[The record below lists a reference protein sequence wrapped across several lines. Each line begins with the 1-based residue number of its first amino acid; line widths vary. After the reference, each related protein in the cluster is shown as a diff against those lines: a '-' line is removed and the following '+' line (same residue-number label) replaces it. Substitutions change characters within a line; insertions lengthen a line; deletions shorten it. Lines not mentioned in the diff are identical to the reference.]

1 LTPERVEDL
10 TDPRVALYRGVRDPE
25 LLRDR
30 GVFIAEGRLVV
41 RRLLEHGTLRTR
53 SVLVTPTGFESIRN
67 VAAGAAAVYLVDQP
81 VMEAITGFHI
91 HRGCLALGERPAP
104 VRVETILSFPGPLV
118 IVERV
123 GNPDNVGGIFRNAAA
138 LGAAGVLLSP
148 GCGDPLYRKAIR
160 TSMGAT
166 LSVPFA
172 AVEPWPQALEEIAR
186 AGWTIVAL
194 TPDPAATPIAQAAR
208 ALRRSRVTLLVGHE
222 GAGLSP
228 EALAAADVR
237 ASIPMARG
245 ADSLNVATAT
255 AIALHRLGDAG
266 E

>member
-1 LTPERVEDL
+1 MTPERVEDL
-10 TDPRVALYRGVRDPE
+10 NDPRVALYRGVRDPE
-25 LLRDR
+25 LLRDH

-41 RRLLEHGTLRTR
+41 RRLLEHLTLRTR
-53 SVLVTPTGFESIRN
+53 SVLVTPAGLESIRD
-67 VAAGAAAVYLVDQP
+67 VAPRAGVVYLVDRP
-81 VMEAITGFHI
+81 VMESITGFHI
-91 HRGCLALGERPAP
+91 HRGCLALGERPTASAFEAI
-104 VRVETILSFPGPLV
+104 VSSPGPLV

-123 GNPDNVGGIFRNAAA
+123 GNPDNIGGIFRNAAA
-138 LGAAGVLLSP
+138 LGGTGVLLSP
-148 GCGDPLYRKAIR
+148 GCADPLYRKAIR

-172 AVEPWPQALEEIAR
+172 TIDPWPQAMELVAVS
-186 AGWTIVAL
+186 GWTIAAL
-194 TPDPAATPIAQAAR
+194 TPGARETPIAEAAR
-208 ALRRSRVTLLVGHE
+208 ALRGSRVGLLVGHE

-237 ASIPMARG
+237 VRIPMIPG

-255 AIALHRLGDAG
+255 AIALHHFGATA